1 MIKLETC
8 SINNNRE
15 VCKISDEVYVD
26 ETKITAIEISSSGWG
41 VIKLINHSSITY
53 MVTPDCA
60 RNVLRMLEKIE
71 C

>member
-26 ETKITAIEISSSGWG
+26 ETKITAIEIKSSGWA
-41 VIKLINHSSITY
+41 VIKLVNHSLISY

-60 RNVLRMLEKIE
+60 RKVLRVLEKRE
-71 C
+71 